1 MSSASGKNVTL
12 VDLPGE
18 IILGLAATHLDP
30 VDPPALHALVSLID
44 MGLVDARDV
53 EELYAHQHERPF
65 PWEWLVA
72 WPDHFKATFANEG
85 RASPITVWLE
95 KLFVEA
101 CRRGWIDLIELLV
114 CRGARPL
121 TDHLIDAASAGKND
135 VIDLLVVQ
143 YGLDPAA
150 TSDLSSW
157 SPLYAAC
164 MYGRESTIRH
174 LITTYNVDYRA
185 RTATGEHVAS
195 ALTRRFPRCRDLID
209 QLLRDDSII

>member
-12 VDLPGE
+12 TDLPKE

-44 MGLVDARDV
+44 MGLVDAKDV

-121 TDHLIDAASAGKND
+121 TDHLIDAASAGMND

-143 YGLDPAA
+143 YGLDPHRHIGHLVLVPPLRSMYVWARKHDT
-150 TSDLSSW
+150 TSDHDVQCGLCVRRCVGAQFSVSRLS
-157 SPLYAAC
+157 
-164 MYGRESTIRH
+164 
-174 LITTYNVDYRA
+174 
-185 RTATGEHVAS
+185 
-195 ALTRRFPRCRDLID
+195 
-209 QLLRDDSII
+209 

>member
-1 MSSASGKNVTL
+1 MGMAR
-12 VDLPGE
+12 
-18 IILGLAATHLDP
+18 GLAGSFQGH
-30 VDPPALHALVSLID
+30 
-44 MGLVDARDV
+44 
-53 EELYAHQHERPF
+53 
-65 PWEWLVA
+65 VA
-72 WPDHFKATFANEG
+72 NDG